1 MSVTLSASIF
11 AALTA
16 ITILFQLGL
25 ALGMPWAQLAWGGK
39 YTGVLPKNMRMASLF
54 AIGLLLLFATIVLI
68 RAGLI
73 WPDWQGFGRIAIWF
87 VVAYSA
93 LGMKKGS
100 AANNTVLPFFTIKYV
115 YMTVINRI
123 FSKKR
128 LYSPPFRAM

>member
-1 MSVTLSASIF
+1 MSITLSAAIF

-54 AIGLLLLFATIVLI
+54 AIGLLLLFATIVLV

-73 WPDWQGFGRIAIWF
+73 WPALYGFSRVAIWF

-93 LGMKKGS
+93 LGCLGNAAS
-100 AANNTVLPFFTIKYV
+100 ASRWERIIWLPVTI
-115 YMTVINRI
+115 ILLLSSAHI
-123 FSKKR
+123 ALS
-128 LYSPPFRAM
+128 